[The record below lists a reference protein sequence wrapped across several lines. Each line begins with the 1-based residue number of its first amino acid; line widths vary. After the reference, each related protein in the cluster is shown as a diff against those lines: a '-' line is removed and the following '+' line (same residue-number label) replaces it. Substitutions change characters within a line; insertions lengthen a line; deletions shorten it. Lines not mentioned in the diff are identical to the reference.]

1 MENNTNQTLLNEA
14 IRIGDELIKK
24 AKRDVHGTYWNT
36 ISTDGNGKVAW
47 AAAEGL
53 YGGVCGISWFLLTLY
68 KQTNDQKY
76 LEKGLEGLDWSINYD
91 RDNPSGFF
99 AVITGKMSLPLTLL
113 YASEITGRKEYLKK
127 AVQISLNADVFL
139 EQEKIIDD
147 LINGISGTL
156 LGLLHVYQKT
166 ADDRL
171 LPLIDKFT
179 KRLIDR
185 AWWEK
190 DGLYWDRS
198 GQQIG
203 GLCGFSHGAS
213 GIGFVFMELSRMTG
227 NKAFNDMARLAFKYE
242 EHFYDS
248 EKNNWSDLRNGVYT
262 DQDVKRHRD
271 AFEANNRAFF
281 NSPNQMNAWC
291 HGAAGIGL
299 ARARAVELLEDEV
312 YNADLNKACDKCDLP
327 PEMHSAEGS
336 FTMCHGVLGNAEVFL
351 EAFRVTKDAKFH
363 EKAVTAALRAI
374 EVKKEGNNYVSGYTD
389 AVGKE
394 DTSLFMGNAG
404 IGYFMLRCLDP
415 INTPSL
421 LAPIVKGSRD
431 IPIKQ
436 LKTLCL
442 SPLDLKRVLL
452 SKFFER
458 SLACADALE
467 IPVFKKILKSGLRK
481 LSFAEIEEVNTQIEA
496 LTDAKAD
503 LLQDVWG
510 LEYTIYRLDRNA
522 ESHSYLSTKSRVLM
536 EDAGTFCEGNSLIP
550 GDMEFVL
557 DEDIQLYSSKW
568 EWAKGDFRAT
578 EKNLQVPEAT
588 HFWLLRSTH
597 LGVNSEPLSDFTCLT
612 LEVFKNKIT
621 LGKGIEEMLEAFG
634 EISDDEKDAVK
645 HLVQEQ
651 IKQAYLSGILLGFPQ
666 IEETIKEG

>member
-1 MENNTNQTLLNEA
+1 MKNQTNHTLLSEA

-24 AKRDVHGTYWNT
+24 AKRDIHGTYWNS
-36 ISTDGNGKVAW
+36 ISTDGHGKVAW
-47 AAAEGL
+47 ASSEGL
-53 YGGVCGISWFLLTLY
+53 YGGVSGISWFLLTLY

-76 LEKGLEGLDWSINYD
+76 LEKGLEGLDWSLNYD

-99 AVITGKMSLPLTLL
+99 ALITGKMSLPLTLI
-113 YASEITGRKEYLKK
+113 YASEITGRQEYLKK
-127 AVQISLNADVFL
+127 AVQIALKAEVFL
-139 EQEKIIDD
+139 EQEQIIDD

-166 ADDRL
+166 GDNRL
-171 LPLIDKFT
+171 LPLINKFT
-179 KRLIDR
+179 QRLIDR

-190 DGLYWDRS
+190 DGLYWDRN

-203 GLCGFSHGAS
+203 GLCGFSHGVS

-227 NKAFNDMARLAFKYE
+227 NKAFNDIARLAFKYE
-242 EHFYDS
+242 EQFFDA
-248 EKNNWSDLRNGVYT
+248 EKNNWVDLRNGVYT
-262 DQDVKRHRD
+262 PEDAARHRA
-271 AFEANNRAFF
+271 AFEANNKIFF
-281 NSPNQMNAWC
+281 SSPNQMNAWC

-299 ARARAVELLEDEV
+299 ARARAVELLEEESYQTDLE
-312 YNADLNKACDKCDLP
+312 NALRKCDLP
-327 PEMHSAEGS
+327 PKNHSPEGS

-351 EAFRVTKDAKFH
+351 EAFRVTKDVKFH
-363 EKAVTAALRAI
+363 EKAISAALRAI
-374 EVKKEGNNYVSGYTD
+374 ELKKEGNYYVSGYTD
-389 AVGKE
+389 AQGKE
-394 DTSLFMGNAG
+394 DISLFMGNAG

-415 INTPSL
+415 LNTPSL
-421 LAPIVKGSRD
+421 LAPIVKGSRE

-436 LKTLCL
+436 LNTLCL

-458 SLACADALE
+458 SLASAETLQL
-467 IPVFKKILKSGLRK
+467 PVFKKILKSGLRK
-481 LSFAEIEEVNTQIEA
+481 LNFSEIEEVNAEIKA
-496 LTDAKAD
+496 LEGAKAD
-503 LLQDVWG
+503 LLKDVWN
-510 LEYTIYRLDRNA
+510 LEFTIYRLDRNA

-536 EDAGTFCEGNSLIP
+536 EDAGVFCEKNTTIP

-557 DEDIQLYSSKW
+557 DNDIQLYSSKW
-568 EWAKGDFRAT
+568 EWGKDDFKAT
-578 EKNLQVPEAT
+578 EKNIQVPEAT

-645 HLVQEQ
+645 HLVHEQ
-651 IKQAYLSGILLGFPQ
+651 IKQAYLSGILLGFPPPGRL
-666 IEETIKEG
+666 K